1 MYWWAKARGSHSYL
15 YMMVQQ
21 KISFGGEGNESVY
34 ENKLMTE
41 DNSLLLK
48 SSTKE

>member
-1 MYWWAKARGSHSYL
+1 
-15 YMMVQQ
+15 MMVKQEL
-21 KISFGGEGNESVY
+21 SFGGEGNESVY
-34 ENKLMTE
+34 ENKLMAE